1 MKEKDSK
8 NKELLKNTFIIF
20 IGKFCT
26 QFISFLLV
34 PLYTKYLITSDY
46 GYVDLILTYI
56 SLILP
61 ILILRS
67 DSSIF
72 RYLIDER
79 DNKKERAK
87 TVTSL
92 FVLIII
98 QIFALV
104 LLSTITNM
112 IFKIQ
117 YIVSII
123 LSTIMYAFSS
133 MALQYIRGIGDNIG
147 YSIASI
153 ISGITTLIINIVLIV
168 LLKVGGV
175 SILISTIIANIFC
188 VLYIAFRTKVYRE
201 IRRDSFSEK
210 KLKKML
216 KYSIPMIPD
225 RTFLVD
231 DKCIW

>member
-1 MKEKDSK
+1 MEGNSSK

-133 MALQYIRGIGDNIG
+133 MALQYIRGIGDNI
-147 YSIASI
+147 
-153 ISGITTLIINIVLIV
+153 VLIV

-201 IRRDSFSEK
+201 IRRESFSEK
-210 KLKKML
+210 KLVKML

-225 RTFLVD
+225 RTFMVD
-231 DKCIW
+231 DKCI